1 MKEFLLLFRNV
12 SGENQ
17 YITTPQDML
26 EDMPKWQAWIG
37 GLAQQGKLVDTKP
50 INYEGTVLT
59 NSGVKHDPYKSEN
72 ILVAGYLICKAET
85 AEELIDYAQSC
96 PILKYPNGSV
106 EIRSISPFEI

>member
-17 YITTPQDML
+17 YIATPQDML

-50 INYEGTVLT
+50 INYEGSVVSNHGL
-59 NSGVKHDPYKSEN
+59 NQEPYKSEN
-72 ILVAGYLICKAET
+72 ILIVGYLICKAEND
-85 AEELIDYAQSC
+85 EEVSQYAKSC

-106 EIRSISPFEI
+106 EIRSIAPFEI